1 MDLFKLGVCVC
12 TPAALELL
20 ESLDRTPHDLI
31 SRHVTGDFGDLDDED
46 LVQNCQAVE
55 QGYQV
60 FSTYQLAPGARVW
73 VITEGDRSCTTV
85 LLPSDY

>member
-20 ESLDRTPHDLI
+20 ESLEKTPHDLI
-31 SRHVTGDFGDLDDED
+31 TRHVTGDFGDLDDED
-46 LVQNCQAVE
+46 LAQNCLAIE

-60 FSTYQLAPGARVW
+60 FSDYHLAAGARVY

-85 LLPSDY
+85 FLPSDY